1 MKIAITASGPTM
13 ESPVDSRFGR
23 CAYFLFVET
32 ESGAMQAVPNP
43 AAASSSGAGIQA
55 AQFVVQQGAQ
65 AVLSGNVGP
74 NSFNVLQAAG
84 VPVYIATGMTAA
96 QAVEAFRAGRLVA
109 TGGATHSDSHH
120 HHGGPAVPPP
130 PAAPAPADEVAALK
144 EEVAALRKS
153 LADLLDKIDKLSK
166 K

>member
-1 MKIAITASGPTM
+1 MKIAITTSGPTM
-13 ESPVDSRFGR
+13 EAPVDSRFGR

-32 ESGAMQAVPNP
+32 ESGAVEAVPNP

-55 AQFVVQQGAQ
+55 AQFVVQQGAK

-74 NSFNVLQAAG
+74 NSFNVLHAAG
-84 VPVYIATGMTAA
+84 VPVYIAAGMSAA
-96 QAVEAFRAGRLVA
+96 QALEAFRAGQLVA

-120 HHGGPAVPPP
+120 HHGGPAVPPS
-130 PAAPAPADEVAALK
+130 PAAPAAPDEVAALK

>member
-13 ESPVDSRFGR
+13 NDAVDSRFGR

-32 ESGAMQAVPNP
+32 ESGAVEAVPNP
-43 AAASSSGAGIQA
+43 AAGSSSGAGIQA
-55 AQFVVQQGAQ
+55 AQFVVQKGAK

-74 NSFNVLQAAG
+74 NSFNVLRAAG
-84 VPVYIATGMTAA
+84 VPVYIATGMSAA
-96 QAVEAFRAGRLVA
+96 QALEAFRAGRLVA

-130 PAAPAPADEVAALK
+130 PAAPAAPDEVAALK